1 MRKITYSCDLCEKEL
16 TYTDYLFQTREVR
29 IALKTYDDDG
39 DETSMD
45 LCPTCLTRINDLTK
59 RIKNETK
66 TAKRIKEVAAKKQAK
81 ED

>member
-16 TYTDYLFQTREVR
+16 TYSDYLFQTREVR

-39 DETSMD
+39 DEQSMD
-45 LCPTCLTRINDLTK
+45 LCPTCLSRIEALTK
-59 RIKNETK
+59 LIKNET
-66 TAKRIKEVAAKKQAK
+66 KEVAAKKQAK